1 VGMSDPYIAALLE
14 RIDHLTYL
22 LRRQQKRTSSARI
35 SRDMWRTRARA
46 SERAFRTTLYS
57 RRRIRFLEDQ
67 LLKLNGERREANRF
81 EADQARRSE
90 REAAAA

>member
-1 VGMSDPYIAALLE
+1 MTDQWEQMLHSRIADLQSQLTRE
-14 RIDHLTYL
+14 RGRVKDLT
-22 LRRQQKRTSSARI
+22 K
-35 SRDMWRTRARA
+35 SRAMWRGRARSA
-46 SERAFRTTLYS
+46 ESAFSKTLYS